1 MAQRVNLFLDDDLV
15 NVDKARAAGIGYAA
29 WFPATYEPVSANKIV
44 WSELEGLFL
53 RNEGWNILATSSEVS
68 AAGSAT
74 GTTKSILCTI
84 L

>member
-1 MAQRVNLFLDDDLV
+1 MQEL
-15 NVDKARAAGIGYAA
+15 ARCAGIGYAA

-53 RNEGWNILATSSEVS
+53 RNEELNVLATSSE
-68 AAGSAT
+68 ADDGSA
-74 GTTKSILCTI
+74 KSLVCTI